1 MLKTLGLGAFVGVIA
16 GAAVILFIG
25 APPFAPSYL
34 TMHAKLYDESRLAEA
49 QAGRAEGEAENRKT
63 EQMQAAASVTGQRTA
78 CAEQLDAQ
86 ARVYETA
93 LDQMEARYAGIENAC
108 PVDRGLVS
116 VRRLYEPRAPE
127 LADG

>member
-1 MLKTLGLGAFVGVIA
+1 MSWALGAAAVGVMA

-34 TMHAKLYDESRLAEA
+34 NMHAKLYDESRLAQA
-49 QAGRAEGEAENRKT
+49 QAGRAEGEADNRKA
-63 EQMQAAASVTGQRTA
+63 EQTQASASVTGQRTA
-78 CAEQLDAQ
+78 CADQLDAQ

-93 LDQMEARYAGIENAC
+93 LDQMEARYAGTENAC
-108 PVDRGLVS
+108 PVDRGLVP
-116 VRRLYEPRAPE
+116 VHGLYGDRSPE